1 MLVLE
6 VGVRIG
12 YNRALRYIYC
22 ETGST
27 IRYIAK
33 NCDGDFLCVIV
44 VSDSAEHQVTNIS
57 FAQSCKCMQPL
68 HSHLVVVGFNAT
80 QK

>member
-22 ETGST
+22 ETGAK
-27 IRYIAK
+27 IRYIAEK
-33 NCDGDFLCVIV
+33 ICDGDLLSFFCVIV

-57 FAQSCKCMQPL
+57 FAQSCSPCT
-68 HSHLVVVGFNAT
+68 VT
-80 QK
+80 

>member
-33 NCDGDFLCVIV
+33 KNCDGDLLIFFFVCVIV

-57 FAQSCKCMQPL
+57 FAQSCSPCT
-68 HSHLVVVGFNAT
+68 VT
-80 QK
+80 